1 MLEKGLPS
9 TCTKGRAM
17 NRQTIEHRG
26 AMVAAA
32 AATAVASGL
41 LGAAVAGGDD
51 QAESNPATLTTEEE
65 GTDSPEDPSGL
76 EQTNSFGYIPEH
88 ETTLETDPI
97 GPRVAASRTTRS
109 NSAAGAST
117 RPSSSRCPQ
126 TRPSPPRPVER
137 RRHMTPTN
145 HSPLP
150 RRIAVGAVAALA
162 VASLGLAGCDRASQ
176 TANHGF
182 PQQPT
187 STTDETGLQQTNS
200 FGYIPEH
207 ETTLPTNGNGPGAP
221 GPFNDN
227 PFDNPGPPLP
237 GGPGLPA
244 HGAVQPTLT
253 TPAG

>member
-97 GPRVAASRTTRS
+97 GPEGGGIEDDPFELGGGRIDPAVVV
-109 NSAAGAST
+109 
-117 RPSSSRCPQ
+117 
-126 TRPSPPRPVER
+126 PV
-137 RRHMTPTN
+137 P
-145 HSPLP
+145 
-150 RRIAVGAVAALA
+150 ADA
-162 VASLGLAGCDRASQ
+162 
-176 TANHGF
+176 
-182 PQQPT
+182 
-187 STTDETGLQQTNS
+187 
-200 FGYIPEH
+200 
-207 ETTLPTNGNGPGAP
+207 TLS
-221 GPFNDN
+221 
-227 PFDNPGPPLP
+227 
-237 GGPGLPA
+237 
-244 HGAVQPTLT
+244 

>member
-1 MLEKGLPS
+1 
-9 TCTKGRAM
+9 
-17 NRQTIEHRG
+17 
-26 AMVAAA
+26 
-32 AATAVASGL
+32 
-41 LGAAVAGGDD
+41 
-51 QAESNPATLTTEEE
+51 
-65 GTDSPEDPSGL
+65 
-76 EQTNSFGYIPEH
+76 
-88 ETTLETDPI
+88 
-97 GPRVAASRTTRS
+97 
-109 NSAAGAST
+109 
-117 RPSSSRCPQ
+117 
-126 TRPSPPRPVER
+126 
-137 RRHMTPTN
+137 MTPTN
-145 HSPLP
+145 HAPLP
-150 RRIAVGAVAALA
+150 RRMAVGAVAALA

-244 HGAVQPTLT
+244 RGAAQPTLT